1 LKTYHNHLEI
11 ISDPANLEIVEKFV
25 NTFTQEIGLDHEKLP
40 GLLLSMTEAVTNAI
54 KHANKYDVN
63 KKVQIDVTL
72 DDKLL
77 TLKIKDEGK
86 GFDPE
91 TIPDPTE
98 PENLLKDSGRGLFLM
113 RFYMKELRFDVTPTG
128 TETTLVMDLEE
139 GE

>member
-1 LKTYHNHLEI
+1 MKTYHNHLEI